1 MPDENKPIDNLVSEL
16 QERTREMNCLF
27 TIEDNL
33 NRSDISLKQAFNIV
47 VNTIPS
53 GWQYPN
59 SCRAKIIFDN
69 ISYTAIDFP
78 ETEWVI
84 ASDIIVQD
92 KCVGHI
98 FVYYLEE
105 VPAADF
111 GPFLKEEKKLLDFIA
126 ERIGH

>member
-33 NRSDISLKQAFNIV
+33 NRSDISLKQAFLII
-47 VNTIPS
+47 VNTIPN

-59 SCRAKIIFDN
+59 SCRAKIIFDDITYKVN
-69 ISYTAIDFP
+69 DFP

-92 KCVGHI
+92 KCEGHI
-98 FVYYLEE
+98 LVYYLQD
-105 VPAADF
+105 VPAGDM
-111 GPFLKEEKKLLDFIA
+111 G
-126 ERIGH
+126 